1 MSRRTLRVRILTAAV
16 ASVCVVGTF
25 VFAALTSSAGKTTGG
40 KTTGGQPDSGPA
52 AGGDAAARAW
62 VNAKLKHLTVEEK
75 VGQLF
80 VTFAYG
86 DRADTSNPADV
97 AANRAAY
104 GVDNGAQLID
114 KYKLGG
120 IIYFAWSNNVNNPP
134 QIAGLS
140 NGLQRQAMAR
150 RTWIPL
156 LITTDQEQGVV
167 FRVGPPATQFP
178 GNMALGAGRRADAA
192 QTAASIGGK
201 ELRAVGINQNY
212 APVADVNVNALNPV
226 IGVRSFSEVPQL
238 VAGLT
243 AAQVTGYQGSNVA
256 ATAKHF
262 PGHGDTNVDSHTGIP
277 IITHT
282 RAQWDTVDKPPF
294 AAAIKRGID
303 SIMTAHI
310 IVPSLDPSQDP
321 ATLSKPIITGILRNE
336 LQYDGVIVTDS
347 LGMAGVRDKYGDDR
361 VPVLALQAGVDQLL
375 MPPKFDLAYNAVLT
389 AVRSGEITAQRINE
403 SVFRILLLKYKRG
416 LFKSPYVNEAA
427 VPSKVGTP
435 QHYAA
440 AQAITD
446 KTVTLV
452 KNDAELLPL
461 TASGQQVLVTGAG
474 VTTALAG
481 RIAARGV
488 TADAFE
494 TATSPTDATIQAA
507 VTQAQ
512 AHDLTVV
519 ATNKAWSNAQ
529 QQKLVKALLTTGK
542 PVIVAAVRDPY
553 DVAYFADAPTYLAT
567 YSTTAVSLESLTR
580 VLFGQVAPAGKL
592 PVTILVPGSTDTLYP
607 FGHGLSW

>member
-1 MSRRTLRVRILTAAV
+1 MSRSTIRVRTLTVAVVSACVAGIFVSAA
-16 ASVCVVGTF
+16 AP
-25 VFAALTSSAGKTTGG
+25 ASAGDAS
-40 KTTGGQPDSGPA
+40 GGQPASRPSTAD
-52 AGGDAAARAW
+52 DAAARSW
-62 VNAKLKHLTVEEK
+62 VSAKLKRMTLEEK

-86 DRADTSNPADV
+86 DRADTTNPADV
-97 AANRAAY
+97 TANRAAY

-114 KYKLGG
+114 RYKLGG
-120 IIYFAWSNNVNNPP
+120 VIYFVWSNNVNNPP
-134 QIAGLS
+134 QIAALS
-140 NGLQRQAMAR
+140 NGLQRQAMAQPTR
-150 RTWIPL
+150 IPL

-178 GNMALGAGRRADAA
+178 GNMALGATRSAAAA

-226 IGVRSFSEVPQL
+226 IGVRSFSEDPQL
-238 VAGLT
+238 VAALT
-243 AAQVTGYQGSNVA
+243 AAQVKGYQGSNVA

-282 RAQWDTVDKPPF
+282 RAQWDTIDKPPF

-321 ATLSKPIITGILRNE
+321 ATLSKPIMTGILRNE
-336 LQYDGVIVTDS
+336 LKYDGVIVTDS

-389 AVRSGEITAQRINE
+389 AVRSGEITEQRINE
-403 SVFRILLLKYKRG
+403 SVFRILRLKLKRG

-427 VPSKVGTP
+427 VQSAVGTS

-461 TASGQQVLVTGAG
+461 TASGQKVLVTGAG

-529 QQKLVKALLTTGK
+529 QQKLVKALLATGK

-553 DVAYFADAPTYLAT
+553 DIAYFTDATTYLAT

-580 VLFGQVAPAGKL
+580 VLFGEVVPAGKL
-592 PVTILVPGSTDTLYP
+592 PVTIPVAGAADTLYP